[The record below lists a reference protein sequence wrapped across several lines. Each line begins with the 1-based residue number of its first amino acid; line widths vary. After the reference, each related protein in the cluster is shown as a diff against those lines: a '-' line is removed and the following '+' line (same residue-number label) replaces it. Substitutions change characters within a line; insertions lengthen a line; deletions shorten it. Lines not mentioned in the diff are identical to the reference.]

1 MYLFVADI
9 LHFGEPACGW
19 KTFLEDCDQAFDEEL
34 EACRCP
40 VCGSARYSKTSDCYL
55 CISLK
60 RPSSDTMSAAEQS
73 MAVDEERKRKRAEGR
88 EKEMADRNKI
98 LESTQDKGLR
108 ALME

>member
-1 MYLFVADI
+1 
-9 LHFGEPACGW
+9 
-19 KTFLEDCDQAFDEEL
+19 
-34 EACRCP
+34 
-40 VCGSARYSKTSDCYL
+40 
-55 CISLK
+55 
-60 RPSSDTMSAAEQS
+60 MSAAEQS